1 LIGGEADNQ
10 ASERKIKAW
19 LAGSQMEFHGYS
31 FDELLLVARIIRK
44 PKMELA

>member
-19 LAGSQMEFHGYS
+19 LAGSQMEFHGS
-31 FDELLLVARIIRK
+31 FDELLFVARIIRK
-44 PKMELA
+44 TKMELA